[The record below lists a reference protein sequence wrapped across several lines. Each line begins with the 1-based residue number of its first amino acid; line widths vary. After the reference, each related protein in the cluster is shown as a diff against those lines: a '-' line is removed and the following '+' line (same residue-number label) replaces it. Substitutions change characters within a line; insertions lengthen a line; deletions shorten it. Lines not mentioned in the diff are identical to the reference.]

1 MTEVTLDA
9 DVLGEIVGRLRS
21 LQKLAAGL
29 TEAYDEPVAKKGAE
43 EMLASV
49 ERMLRLLEQ
58 AQ

>member
-9 DVLGEIVGRLRS
+9 DVLAEMVGRLMS
-21 LQKLAAGL
+21 LQKLAASL
-29 TEAYDEPVAKKGAE
+29 TEAYDEPVSKKGAE

-49 ERMLRLLEQ
+49 ERLLRLLEQ

>member
-1 MTEVTLDA
+1 MNRVTLDA
-9 DVLGEIVGRLRS
+9 DVLAEMVGRLTS

-29 TEAYDEPVAKKGAE
+29 TEAYDDPVAKQGAE

-49 ERMLRLLEQ
+49 ERLLRLLEQ

>member
-9 DVLGEIVGRLRS
+9 DVLAEMVGRLRS

-49 ERMLRLLEQ
+49 ERLLRLLEQ

>member
-9 DVLGEIVGRLRS
+9 DVLAEMVGQLRS

-49 ERMLRLLEQ
+49 ERLLRLLEQ

>member
-1 MTEVTLDA
+1 MTGVTLDA
-9 DVLGEIVGRLRS
+9 DVLAQMVRQLRS

-29 TEAYDEPVAKKGAE
+29 TDAYDEPVAKKGAE

>member
-1 MTEVTLDA
+1 MTGVTLDA
-9 DVLGEIVGRLRS
+9 DVFAEMVGRLTS

-29 TEAYDEPVAKKGAE
+29 TEAYDHPVAKKGAE

-49 ERMLRLLEQ
+49 ERLLRLLEQ

>member
-1 MTEVTLDA
+1 MNRVTLDA
-9 DVLGEIVGRLRS
+9 DVLAEMVGRLTS

-29 TEAYDEPVAKKGAE
+29 TEAYDDPVAKKGAE

-49 ERMLRLLEQ
+49 ERLLRLLEQ